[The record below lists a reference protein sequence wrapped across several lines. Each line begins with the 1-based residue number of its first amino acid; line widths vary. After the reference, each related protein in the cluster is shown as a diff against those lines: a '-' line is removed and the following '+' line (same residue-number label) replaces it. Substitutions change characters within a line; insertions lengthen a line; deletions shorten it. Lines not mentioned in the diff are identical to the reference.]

1 MRWGSS
7 PRPPH
12 YKNQKGVTN
21 IMAIYYLE
29 IKVGSRGKG
38 QSAIASAAYRAGAKL
53 KDDEIG
59 KTFDYTRKS
68 GVVHSEISLC
78 VNAPKEYADREAL
91 WNAVHKVEKASNS
104 RLFREILVAIPNELQ
119 RDEQIQLVREYVK
132 GLTDRGMCC
141 DWNIHDKGD
150 GNPHAHIMCTVR
162 SITEKGTW
170 AAKSRKQYVL
180 DENGNKIPL
189 KNKDKNGRTQYKSYK
204 IDYNNWNETER
215 VEEWRAEWSA
225 CCNKYLSPEKKI
237 DHRSYER
244 QGKEIIPQ
252 IHEGYASRKREQ
264 MGLTS
269 DRCEYNRQVKEDNQ
283 RLHFFDL
290 VLQSYQKDIDR
301 LKTIAE
307 YDVQQLIT
315 LRDEYVRQVYI
326 SNKVKYGHFKTDRRD
341 ELKLAKK
348 NWEEFQDCV
357 RVVQQSN
364 QEYEKI
370 FSLTSKRKRRENK
383 EKAIENLR
391 NAKNF
396 LQDYVHIEN
405 GHEYLLKK
413 FDCNTPTENNLKL
426 LSEYVEKNLTYLEQQ
441 AKYEYQDN
449 VRLQEYMDMNITP
462 ESISAAFRAFSD
474 ECQAVPEA
482 RRQDVAK
489 LLDENPIP
497 IYLDDKFA
505 YFPKLVP
512 IVREKISQV
521 LKKYQLI
528 SKSSPDQTDDIETPL
543 QVSLNKQEKVI
554 EEEPTLTPDTPKK
567 KIFRGR

>member
-1 MRWGSS
+1 
-7 PRPPH
+7 
-12 YKNQKGVTN
+12 
-21 IMAIYYLE
+21 MAIYYLE
-29 IKVGSRGKG
+29 VKVGSRGKG

-53 KDDEIG
+53 KDEEIR
-59 KTFDYTRKS
+59 KTFDYTKKG

-78 VNAPKEYADREAL
+78 SNAPEEYAEREIL

-119 RDEQIQLVREYVK
+119 RDEQIQLVREYVR

-180 DENGNKIPL
+180 DESGNKIPL
-189 KNKDKNGRTQYKSYK
+189 ENKDKNGRTQYKSYK

-215 VEEWRAEWSA
+215 VEEWRAEWAA
-225 CCNKYLSPEKKI
+225 CCNKYLSPEQKI
-237 DHRSYER
+237 DHRSYQR

-283 RLHFFDL
+283 RLRAFDL

-301 LKTIAE
+301 LKSVAE

-315 LRDEYVRQVYI
+315 LRDEYIRQVYI
-326 SNKVKYGHFKTDRRD
+326 SNKVKYGHFKTDKHD
-341 ELKLAKK
+341 DFKLAKK

-357 RVVQQSN
+357 RAVQQAN

-370 FSLTSKRKRRENK
+370 FSLTSKRKRKENK
-383 EKAIENLR
+383 KQAVENLKT
-391 NAKNF
+391 AKNF
-396 LQDYVHIEN
+396 LQDYIHIEI
-405 GHEYLLKK
+405 GYEYLLRD
-413 FDCNTPTENNLKL
+413 FDCNTPTESNFTL
-426 LSEYVEKNLTYLEQQ
+426 LSGYVEKKLAYLEQQ

-449 VRLQEYMDMNITP
+449 VRLQKYMDMNITP
-462 ESISAAFRAFSD
+462 ESISAALRAFSD
-474 ECQAVPEA
+474 ACQSIPEA
-482 RRQDVAK
+482 KRQDAAH

-497 IYLDDKFA
+497 IYLDDKVA
-505 YFPKLVP
+505 YFPKVVP
-512 IVREKISQV
+512 VVREKISQV
-521 LKKYQLI
+521 LKKYNLVSKPLSDQLD
-528 SKSSPDQTDDIETPL
+528 STEPL
-543 QVSLNKQEKVI
+543 EQKQPKQEQQRGEV
-554 EEEPTLTPDTPKK
+554 EEEIVLTQTAHRKK
-567 KIFRGR
+567 KFRGR

>member
-1 MRWGSS
+1 
-7 PRPPH
+7 
-12 YKNQKGVTN
+12 
-21 IMAIYYLE
+21 MAIYYLE
-29 IKVGSRGKG
+29 VKVGSRGKG

-53 KDDEIG
+53 KDEEIG
-59 KTFDYTRKS
+59 KTFDYTRKG

-78 VNAPKEYADREAL
+78 ANAPKEYANRETL

-189 KNKDKNGRTQYKSYK
+189 KNKDKSGRTQYKSYK

-215 VEEWRAEWSA
+215 VEEWRAEWAA

-269 DRCEYNRQVKEDNQ
+269 DRCEYNRQVKADNQ
-283 RLHFFDL
+283 RLHAFNL
-290 VLQSYQKDIDR
+290 VLQSYQNEIDR
-301 LKTIAE
+301 LKTVVA
-307 YDVQQLIT
+307 YDVQQLVT
-315 LRDEYVRQVYI
+315 LRDEYVRQMYI
-326 SNKVKYGHFKTDRRD
+326 ANKVKYGHFKTDKHD
-341 ELKLAKK
+341 ELKLAQE
-348 NWEEFQDCV
+348 NWKEFQDSV
-357 RVVQQSN
+357 KAVQQAN
-364 QEYEKI
+364 LEFEK
-370 FSLTSKRKRRENK
+370 FFAFMHKRKNQGEKDKAVEKLQQAKRGLQNAIYREMGYEHLIDNFNCSNPDEEKLK
-383 EKAIENLR
+383 E
-391 NAKNF
+391 
-396 LQDYVHIEN
+396 
-405 GHEYLLKK
+405 LKI
-413 FDCNTPTENNLKL
+413 
-426 LSEYVEKNLTYLEQQ
+426 YVEKRIKNLEREAQH
-441 AKYEYQDN
+441 EYQDN
-449 VRLQEYMDMNITP
+449 IQLQEYININITP

-474 ECQAVPEA
+474 ACQAIPEPKRKEA
-482 RRQDVAK
+482 AQ
-489 LLDENPIP
+489 LLADTKIP
-497 IYLDDKFA
+497 IYLDNST
-505 YFPKLVP
+505 YFPKVVP

-521 LKKYQLI
+521 LKKYNL
-528 SKSSPDQTDDIETPL
+528 
-543 QVSLNKQEKVI
+543 
-554 EEEPTLTPDTPKK
+554 
-567 KIFRGR
+567 

>member
-1 MRWGSS
+1 
-7 PRPPH
+7 
-12 YKNQKGVTN
+12 
-21 IMAIYYLE
+21 MAIYYLE
-29 IKVGSRGKG
+29 VKVGSRGKG
-38 QSAIASAAYRAGAKL
+38 QSAIASAAYRAGVKM
-53 KDDEIG
+53 KDEEIG
-59 KTFDYTRKS
+59 KTFDYTRKG

-78 VNAPKEYADREAL
+78 ANAPKEYADRETL

-215 VEEWRAEWSA
+215 VEEWRAEWAA

-283 RLHFFDL
+283 RLHAFDL
-290 VLQSYQKDIDR
+290 VLQSYQNEIVR

-307 YDVQQLIT
+307 YDVQHLIT
-315 LRDEYVRQVYI
+315 LRDEYVRQMYI
-326 SNKVKYGHFKTDRRD
+326 FNKVKYGHFETQKKER
-341 ELKLAKK
+341 LKSAKQ
-348 NWEEFQDCV
+348 NWEEFQDGV
-357 RVVQQSN
+357 KAVQQAN
-364 QEYEKI
+364 LEFEKI
-370 FSLTSKRKRRENK
+370 FSFVHKRKNQGEKDKAVEKLQQAKRGLQNSIYREMGYEHLIDDFNCSNPDE
-383 EKAIENLR
+383 EKMAE
-391 NAKNF
+391 
-396 LQDYVHIEN
+396 
-405 GHEYLLKK
+405 LK
-413 FDCNTPTENNLKL
+413 T
-426 LSEYVEKNLTYLEQQ
+426 YVEKCIKSLEREAQH
-441 AKYEYQDN
+441 EHQDN
-449 VRLQEYMDMNITP
+449 IRLQGYINMNITP
-462 ESISAAFRAFSD
+462 ESISAAFKAFAD
-474 ECQAVPEA
+474 ECQAVPETK
-482 RRQDVAK
+482 RQEAAQLLADIK
-489 LLDENPIP
+489 IPPYLDES
-497 IYLDDKFA
+497 Y
-505 YFPKLVP
+505 YFPKVIR
-512 IVREKISQV
+512 IVTERISQV
-521 LKKYQLI
+521 LKKNKLIVPQPSADQPDGTTRPQRTI
-528 SKSSPDQTDDIETPL
+528 SK
-543 QVSLNKQEKVI
+543 QEEQHKKII
-554 EEEPTLTPDTPKK
+554 EEKMTQIATKK
-567 KIFRGR
+567 STFYIR

>member
-1 MRWGSS
+1 
-7 PRPPH
+7 
-12 YKNQKGVTN
+12 
-21 IMAIYYLE
+21 MAIYYLE
-29 IKVGSRGKG
+29 VKVGSRGKG
-38 QSAIASAAYRAGAKL
+38 QSAIASAAYRAGVKM
-53 KDDEIG
+53 KDEEIG
-59 KTFDYTRKS
+59 KTFDYTRKG

-78 VNAPKEYADREAL
+78 ANAPKEYANRETL

-132 GLTDRGMCC
+132 GLTERGMCC

-215 VEEWRAEWSA
+215 VEEWRAEWAA

-252 IHEGYASRKREQ
+252 IHEGYVSRKREQ

-269 DRCEYNRQVKEDNQ
+269 DRCEYNRQVKKDNQ
-283 RLHFFDL
+283 RLHAFDL
-290 VLQSYQKDIDR
+290 VLQSYQNEIDR

-315 LRDEYVRQVYI
+315 LRDEYVRQMYI
-326 SNKVKYGHFKTDRRD
+326 FNKVKYGHFETQKKDRL
-341 ELKLAKK
+341 ESAKQ
-348 NWEEFQDCV
+348 NWENFQDGV
-357 RVVQQSN
+357 KTVQQAN
-364 QEYEKI
+364 LEFEKI
-370 FSLTSKRKRRENK
+370 FAFVHKRKNQEEKDKAVEKLQQAKRGLQNSIYREMGYEHLIDNFNCSNPDEEKMK
-383 EKAIENLR
+383 E
-391 NAKNF
+391 
-396 LQDYVHIEN
+396 
-405 GHEYLLKK
+405 LK
-413 FDCNTPTENNLKL
+413 T
-426 LSEYVEKNLTYLEQQ
+426 YVEKCIKNLEREAQH
-441 AKYEYQDN
+441 EYQDN
-449 VRLQEYMDMNITP
+449 IRLQEYINMNITP
-462 ESISAAFRAFSD
+462 ESISAAFKAFAD
-474 ECQAVPEA
+474 ECQAVPEPK
-482 RRQDVAK
+482 RQEVAQ
-489 LLDENPIP
+489 LLADTKIP
-497 IYLDDKFA
+497 IYLDNST
-505 YFPKLVP
+505 YFPKVVP

-521 LKKYQLI
+521 LKNYNLTVPKPSADQ
-528 SKSSPDQTDDIETPL
+528 PDGTETPERK
-543 QVSLNKQEKVI
+543 QPKQEHQYDEV
-554 EEEPTLTPDTPKK
+554 EEEIAPTQNIPKK
-567 KIFRGR
+567 KKFRGR

>member
-1 MRWGSS
+1 
-7 PRPPH
+7 
-12 YKNQKGVTN
+12 
-21 IMAIYYLE
+21 MAIYYLE
-29 IKVGSRGKG
+29 VKVGSRGKG

-59 KTFDYTRKS
+59 KTFDYTRKG

-78 VNAPKEYADREAL
+78 ANAPKEYANRETL

-215 VEEWRAEWSA
+215 VEEWRAEWAA
-225 CCNKYLSPEKKI
+225 CCNKYLLPEKKI

-269 DRCEYNRQVKEDNQ
+269 DRCEYNRQVKADNQ
-283 RLHFFDL
+283 RLHAFDL
-290 VLQSYQKDIDR
+290 VLQSYQNEIDR
-301 LKTIAE
+301 LKNVVE
-307 YDVQQLIT
+307 YDVQQLVT
-315 LRDEYVRQVYI
+315 LRDEYVRQAYI
-326 SNKVKYGHFKTDRRD
+326 LNKVKHSHFETERKDR
-341 ELKLAKK
+341 LKSAKYS
-348 NWEEFQDCV
+348 WSYFQECV
-357 RVVQQSN
+357 KAVQQAN
-364 QEYEKI
+364 QDLEKI
-370 FSLTSKRKRRENK
+370 FSLTSKKKRRQKK
-383 EKAIENLR
+383 EKAVENLEQ
-391 NAKNF
+391 AKSE
-396 LQDYVHIEN
+396 LQNYVHIEI
-405 GHEYLLKK
+405 GHEHLLRNFNCSIPQESDIKYLPK
-413 FDCNTPTENNLKL
+413 
-426 LSEYVEKNLTYLEQQ
+426 YVEQHIEYLEHEAQREQ
-441 AKYEYQDN
+441 KEN
-449 VRLQEYMDMNITP
+449 VRLQKYMDVNITD
-462 ESISAAFRAFSD
+462 ESVSKAFRAFSD
-474 ECQAVPEA
+474 ACQSVPES
-482 RRQDVAK
+482 RRQEAAQLLADTQIPPY
-489 LLDENPIP
+489 LDES
-497 IYLDDKFA
+497 Y
-505 YFPKLVP
+505 YFPKV
-512 IVREKISQV
+512 IRVVTEKISQV
-521 LKKYQLI
+521 LKKNNLTVPKPSADQ
-528 SKSSPDQTDDIETPL
+528 PDGTETPERK
-543 QVSLNKQEKVI
+543 QPKQEHQHNEV
-554 EEEPTLTPDTPKK
+554 EEEIASTQNIPKK
-567 KIFRGR
+567 KKFRGR

>member
-1 MRWGSS
+1 
-7 PRPPH
+7 
-12 YKNQKGVTN
+12 
-21 IMAIYYLE
+21 MAIYYLE

-78 VNAPKEYADREAL
+78 VNAPKEYADRETL

-162 SITEKGTW
+162 SLTEKGTW

-180 DENGNKIPL
+180 DENGNRIPL

-204 IDYNNWNETER
+204 IDYNNWNEKER
-215 VEEWRAEWSA
+215 VEEWRAEWA
-225 CCNKYLSPEKKI
+225 FCCNKYLSPEQKI
-237 DHRSYER
+237 DHRSYQR

-269 DRCEYNRQVKEDNQ
+269 DRCEYNRQVKKDNQ
-283 RLHFFDL
+283 RLHTFDL
-290 VLQSYQKDIDR
+290 VLQSYQKDIDQ
-301 LKTIAE
+301 LKNGVE
-307 YDVQQLIT
+307 YDVHQLIT

-348 NWEEFQDCV
+348 NWKEFQNCV
-357 RVVQQSN
+357 KTVQQAN
-364 QEYEKI
+364 KECEKI
-370 FSLTSKRKRRENK
+370 FSFTFKKKSREKK
-383 EKAIENLR
+383 EKAIENLK
-391 NAKNF
+391 NAKSF
-396 LQDYVHIEN
+396 LQDYVHIEME
-405 GHEYLLKK
+405 HEYLLKK
-413 FDCNTPTENNLKL
+413 FDCNTPTESNLEL
-426 LSEYVEKNLTYLEQQ
+426 LSGYVEKYLAYLEQQ
-441 AKYEYQDN
+441 VKYEYQDN
-449 VRLQEYMDMNITP
+449 VRLQKYMDMNITP
-462 ESISAAFRAFSD
+462 ESISAAFSAFSD
-474 ECQAVPEA
+474 ACQAVPEN
-482 RRQDVAK
+482 RRQDAAQ

-497 IYLDDKFA
+497 IYLDDKVA
-505 YFPKLVP
+505 YFPKVVP
-512 IVREKISQV
+512 IVREKILLV

-528 SKSSPDQTDDIETPL
+528 SKKSIDLTDDTEALKRKKT
-543 QVSLNKQEKVI
+543 KQEHQHDEV
-554 EEEPTLTPDTPKK
+554 EEE
-567 KIFRGR
+567 IFFGR